1 MKDNNYEFRVGDE
14 VETVDGMAGKI
25 VSICHC
31 ERCAERGFFEPRWET
46 LDGKYS
52 DYITVNQ
59 ANWGFPYYRRIGKY
73 VWNHDANEEK
83 STKNIFKKENEKM
96 KEIKLTIDGEEV
108 QLTEEQLKVLGIE
121 IEEKR
126 KNPFDRVAKGEVYSL
141 VGAYGYAVSCH
152 DDRLPCDNNSF
163 LCHNYF
169 NDKAFANQV
178 ALHQLLYRKLLKFAY
193 DNDCEDTAEWN
204 GYSYHFYIRYEYN
217 DGVDESAL
225 NVAATV
231 MNKSVNEVYFSS
243 NDTAFRAIREVI
255 EPFMKEHP
263 EFVW

>member
-14 VETVDGMAGKI
+14 VETVDGMSGKI

-59 ANWGFPYYRRIGKY
+59 ANRGFPYYRRIGKY

-83 STKNIFKKENEKM
+83 STKNIFKKENKKM

-108 QLTEEQLKVLGIE
+108 RLTEEQLRLLGIE
-121 IEEKR
+121 PEKKR
-126 KNPFDRVAKGEVYSL
+126 KNPFEEPRFSQDYYFTNECGIGKYFYYDKNDYD
-141 VGAYGYAVSCH
+141 YGKLRNAANVFT
-152 DDRLPCDNNSF
+152 DET
-163 LCHNYF
+163 
-169 NDKAFANQV
+169 FAEQV

-193 DNDCEDTAEWN
+193 DNGFEDTKKWEL
-204 GYSYHFYIRYEYN
+204 YN
-217 DGVDESAL
+217 RHWRIYYDHIDNDFAIIEDTSAQ
-225 NVAATV
+225 NQC
-231 MNKSVNEVYFSS
+231 VYFS
-243 NDTAFRAIREVI
+243 TGVGAKRAIEEVVK
-255 EPFMKEHP
+255 PFMKEHP

>member
-1 MKDNNYEFRVGDE
+1 MKDDNYEFRVGDE
-14 VETVDGMAGKI
+14 VETVDGMSGKI

-46 LDGKYS
+46 SDGKYS

-73 VWNHDANEEK
+73 VWNHDADEEK
-83 STKNIFKKENEKM
+83 STKNIFEKENKEM
-96 KEIKLTIDGEEV
+96 KEIKLTIDGKEV

-126 KNPFDRVAKGEVYSL
+126 KNPFERVKPNERYHYVTSDGVIGEYIDANDATDTQLYKIS
-141 VGAYGYAVSCH
+141 
-152 DDRLPCDNNSF
+152 
-163 LCHNYF
+163 NYF
-169 NDKAFANQV
+169 NDEAFAKQV

-193 DNDCEDTAEWN
+193 DNKCEDTQEWN
-204 GYSYHFYIRYEYN
+204 EKNQHWTIYYN
-217 DGVDESAL
+217 HNRHKFEADNWGTFHRSD
-225 NVAATV
+225 
-231 MNKSVNEVYFSS
+231 VYFSS
-243 NDTAFRAIREVI
+243 EDGAKAAIKEVV

-263 EFVW
+263 EFKW